1 MYQYQ
6 KDYPRP
12 QLSRKSWE
20 NLNGE
25 WDFAFDDKKEGL
37 KNRWQENFPQRE
49 KILVPFTYETKKAV
63 LAARRNI
70 PESGMKENCPWKRK
84 KKSGIFFTLK
94 AVISTQGCG

>member
-37 KNRWQENFPQRE
+37 KNRWQEN
-49 KILVPFTYETKKAV
+49 
-63 LAARRNI
+63 NI
-70 PESGMKENCPWKRK
+70 RIFRMQKRK
-84 KKSGIFFTLK
+84 APGIDLGAFF
-94 AVISTQGCG
+94 